1 MKTQEILARVNDAMA
16 PYAAIERG
24 SCNAEGIAFDIK
36 TRLDLLAAD
45 LEAQLRQ
52 EIASAKGTGNA
63 TRTVTAMLNAVKRND
78 TCRTSLH
85 YAWTDKQ
92 GRQCVC
98 DGYRAFRLNEPL
110 ELEPRPADADE
121 PIDLDKIVPDTSA
134 DGWLTMPLPTVKE
147 VKAHVAVERAKN
159 RRGGV
164 IWDFGEGRPAVNAAY
179 LIDALT
185 VLPDAAEVFYRPGV
199 GLLSPLV
206 FKAANGDGVLL
217 PVRTERVMAEY
228 EKARNAEQLAR
239 EEARRAERDAVER
252 RKFHAAVLEDLLRNY
267 REKAAKDAAYS
278 LTPDEFANMA
288 QYAA

>member
-1 MKTQEILARVNDAMA
+1 MRTQEILARVNDAMA

-63 TRTVTAMLNAVKRND
+63 TRTVTAMLNAVKKSD

-98 DGYRAFRLNEPL
+98 DGYRAFRLTEPL

-121 PIDLDKIVPDTSA
+121 PIDLDKIIPDTSA

-147 VKAHVAVERAKN
+147 VKAFVAVERAKN
-159 RRGGV
+159 RRAGA

-185 VLPDAAEVFYRPGV
+185 VLPDASEVFYRPGV
-199 GLLSPLV
+199 GLLNPLV
-206 FKAANGDGVLL
+206 FKSERGDGVLL

-267 REKAAKDAAYS
+267 REKAAQDAAYS